1 MSDVSKGSIFSAA
14 VTGLQGLFARGTA
27 AEPGSSVEGV
37 QHRAALLHVREGRII
52 EQAARFNGC

>member
-27 AEPGSSVEGV
+27 AEPSSSVEGV
-37 QHRAALLHVREGRII
+37 QHRVALLHVKEGRII
-52 EQAARFNGC
+52 EQAARLNGC